1 MSTLDAQLQRDQ
13 QWAGDLDESVREM
26 VMGLLK
32 ELHTACPGI
41 IQSYDPAT
49 QTATV
54 QAAIKRV
61 FVDDGPVALPLCVDV
76 PVHFPGGG
84 GFVHT
89 FPITAGDECLMVF
102 AERCIDNWWDRG
114 GVQEPFE
121 VRFHDL
127 SDAFALVGVRS
138 KPRFLKNVATDA
150 SELRTEDGA
159 TVFRLEAGAAI
170 VGQKEGAELAVRGQ
184 TYRTAEDVLFDAQ
197 SAFTDALASAFNA
210 VGSPA
215 DCVAALRTVGA
226 AAGTL
231 VAALGTFKSGVSTY
245 LAQKAQVG

>member
-1 MSTLDAQLQRDQ
+1 VSTRDAQIQRDQ
-13 QWAGDLDESVREM
+13 EWAGDLDESVREM
-26 VMGLLK
+26 VLGLLK
-32 ELHTACPGI
+32 DLHTSCPGI
-41 IQSYDPAT
+41 IKSYDPAT

-76 PVHFPGGG
+76 PVYFPGGG

-89 FPITAGDECLMVF
+89 FPVKAGDECIMVF

-138 KPRFLKNVATDA
+138 RPRFLTNVSTDA
-150 SELRTEDGA
+150 SELRTEDGSTVLRVEDGMVTAGQMEGSQLA
-159 TVFRLEAGAAI
+159 TLGEVQKAINDAIAGHTHVTTCGAGPGTAAPSP
-170 VGQKEGAELAVRGQ
+170 EL
-184 TYRTAEDVLFDAQ
+184 
-197 SAFTDALASAFNA
+197 SALPD
-210 VGSPA
+210 P
-215 DCVAALRTVGA
+215 R
-226 AAGTL
+226 
-231 VAALGTFKSGVSTY
+231 
-245 LAQKAQVG
+245 AQKVKIF

>member
-1 MSTLDAQLQRDQ
+1 VSTRDAQIQRDQ
-13 QWAGDLDESVREM
+13 EWAGDLDESVREM
-26 VMGLLK
+26 VLGLLK
-32 ELHTACPGI
+32 DLHTSCPGI
-41 IQSYDPAT
+41 IKSFDPAT

-76 PVHFPGGG
+76 PVYFPGGG

-89 FPITAGDECLMVF
+89 FPVKAGDECLMVF

-138 KPRFLKNVATDA
+138 RPRFLKNVATDA
-150 SELRTEDGA
+150 SELRTEDGS
-159 TVFRLEAGAAI
+159 TVLRVEDGMVTAGDLAHA
-170 VGQKEGAELAVRGQ
+170 VAAVRADIMNEILSAIKTHVHPETGG
-184 TYRTAEDVLFDAQ
+184 TTAVSPQ
-197 SAFTDALASAFNA
+197 LASLPDPSAKN
-210 VGSPA
+210 V
-215 DCVAALRTVGA
+215 
-226 AAGTL
+226 
-231 VAALGTFKSGVSTY
+231 KVS
-245 LAQKAQVG
+245 